1 MIKISPTVQ
10 LSVGLVFLTLSILL
24 VAQALGLAPGIRDD
38 NRVYARQKLAETIA
52 LQATIALKRDDRFF
66 LEQMFQQIVEET
78 PSILSL
84 ALRRPDASIGY
95 QTSAHNKLWTLS
107 PKEASTATR
116 IRLPVSVGGTRQGTI
131 EISFTDLG
139 KDQDKLLGLPRIVW
153 LVIFICISGFGAF
166 FIYLKRVLRHLDPSS
181 VVPARV
187 RNALNTMAE
196 GVLVLDKRGQIVLA
210 NDSLLLNLATT
221 EHKLIGRKA
230 SEIGLINEHSND
242 PEKLPW
248 KLAQAYGEKQVKMRM
263 RLEFSQKKKILFSV
277 NSVPILDERGKNQ
290 GTINSFDDITEIEDK
305 NALVAKMLKNLV
317 EKQSAIERKNKE
329 LHHLATRDALT
340 NCFNRRYLFDALEA
354 HFQRKDA
361 TQQEFCVI
369 MLDIDHFK
377 RINDTYGHGVGDT
390 VIKGVCDVI
399 KNKVRQDD
407 IVARFGGEEF
417 CVLLSEITPV
427 RALEV
432 AEACRKNIESA
443 PIEGITVTTSF
454 GVSSLIYGAHTPNEL
469 ILQADQ
475 ALYHAK
481 NLGRNRCIMWS
492 RSIALSSE
500 NKDSKARVGEP
511 KRA

>member
-24 VAQALGLAPGIRDD
+24 IAQALGLAPGIRDE
-38 NRVYARQKLAETIA
+38 NKVYARQKLAETVA
-52 LQATIALKRDDRFF
+52 LQTTIALKRDERLF
-66 LEQMFQQIVEET
+66 LEQIFEQIVADT

-84 ALRRPDASIGY
+84 ALRKPDASISY
-95 QTSAHNKLWTLS
+95 QTSAHPKLWDLGPQES
-107 PKEASTATR
+107 STATR
-116 IRLPVSVGGTRQGTI
+116 IKLPVTVGGIKQGNI

-139 KDQDKLLGLPRIVW
+139 KEHEKLFGLPRLVW
-153 LVIFICISGFGAF
+153 LVIFICISGFTAF

-210 NDSLLLNLATT
+210 NDALVLKLATT
-221 EHKLIGRKA
+221 ENKLIGRKA

-248 KLAQAYGEKQVKMRM
+248 LMAQAYGEKQVKMRM
-263 RLEFSQKKKILFSV
+263 RLEFSEKRKLLFSV
-277 NSVPILDERGKNQ
+277 NSVPIVDERGKNQ
-290 GTINSFDDITEIEDK
+290 GTINSFDDITEIEEK

-317 EKQSAIERKNKE
+317 EKQSDIERKNKE

-340 NCFNRRYLFDALEA
+340 SCFNRRYLFDALAE
-354 HFQRKDA
+354 HFERKDA

-377 RINDTYGHGVGDT
+377 RINDTYGHGVGDS
-390 VIKGVCDVI
+390 VIKGVCDIVR
-399 KNKVRQDD
+399 NKVRKDD

-417 CVLLSEITPV
+417 CVLLSEITPE
-427 RALEV
+427 RALEI
-432 AEACRKNIESA
+432 AEACRLAVEQATID
-443 PIEGITVTTSF
+443 GVTLTSSF
-454 GVSSLIYGAHTPNEL
+454 GVTSLSYGASTPNEL

-475 ALYHAK
+475 ALYHSK
-481 NLGRNRCIMWS
+481 NNGRNLCTMWT
-492 RSIALSSE
+492 RSISLNSE
-500 NKDSKARVGEP
+500 NSELNART